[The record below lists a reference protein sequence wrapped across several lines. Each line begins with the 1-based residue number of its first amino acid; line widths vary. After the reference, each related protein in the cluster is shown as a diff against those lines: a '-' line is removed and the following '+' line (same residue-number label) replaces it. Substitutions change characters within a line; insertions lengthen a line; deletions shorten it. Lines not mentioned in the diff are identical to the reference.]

1 MQHSSVPRSVH
12 LTFVVADQIHLVR
25 HGEVF
30 NPDRVLYGR
39 LPNFRLSD
47 LGHRMAKAAADELLE
62 RRRHVTALL
71 ASPLQRAQESAQP
84 ISQAFELRIVIDPR
98 VIEPSNRFEGRS
110 IVARNSALR
119 DLRSWP
125 WLLNPFEPSW
135 GEPYQSISAR
145 MYAAVEAAW
154 QSTVA
159 GDVAI
164 VSHQLPIWT
173 LHRALAGERLFHDPR
188 KRRCALSSITT
199 LERHGESFVEVGYS
213 DPAAGSQGMATDV
226 GAV

>member
-1 MQHSSVPRSVH
+1 M
-12 LTFVVADQIHLVR
+12 R

-39 LPNFRLSD
+39 LPNFRLSE
-47 LGHRMAKAAADELLE
+47 LGHRMARAAADDLLE
-62 RRRHVTALL
+62 RTRRVTRLV
-71 ASPLQRAQESAQP
+71 ASPLQRTQESAQP
-84 ISQAFELRIVIDPR
+84 ISQAFELDVRTDER

-110 IVARNSALR
+110 MTARASALR
-119 DLRSWP
+119 DPRSWP
-125 WLLNPFEPSW
+125 LLRNPFEPSW
-135 GEPYQSISAR
+135 GEPYLSISAR
-145 MYAAVEAAW
+145 MYAAIEAAW
-154 QSTVA
+154 EGTVD

-173 LHRALAGERLFHDPR
+173 VHRALAGEHLFHDPR

-199 LERHGESFVEVGYS
+199 LERRGDRFVEVGYS
-213 DPAAGSQGMATDV
+213 DPAAGLQGLATDV